1 MAQNGLHKLLI
12 VIAVAVSLLLAQTA
26 QGQQRGDP
34 PAEPKPLRLGFFI
47 TSVGLGN
54 GADLGG
60 LDGADAHCQNLAEAV
75 GAGDREWRA
84 YLSTQETEDE
94 AAVNAID
101 RIGEGPWANA
111 KGVVIASS
119 IESLLYDNSNINYEH
134 AITEKGQPV
143 NSRVFGDSPNKH
155 DILTGTKID
164 GTAYP
169 AGDDMTCSN
178 WTSDDEG
185 RAVLGH
191 SDRHRRIYPGSPWNS
206 AHRSRGCSQ
215 EALTQS
221 GGAGLFYC
229 FAAD

>member
-1 MAQNGLHKLLI
+1 MAQNRPHKLLI
-12 VIAVAVSLLLAQTA
+12 FIAVTVSLLLAQMA
-26 QGQQRGDP
+26 QAQQASGPP
-34 PAEPKPLRLGFFI
+34 PAPKPLPMGFFV
-47 TSVGLGN
+47 TSVGLGK
-54 GADLGG
+54 GGDLGG
-60 LDGADAHCQNLAEAV
+60 LDGADAHCQSLAEAV

-84 YLSTQETEDE
+84 YLSTQATEDE
-94 AAVNAID
+94 PAVNAID
-101 RIGEGPWANA
+101 RIGEGPWGNA
-111 KGVVIASS
+111 KGVAIATN

-134 AITEKGQPV
+134 ALTEKGQPV

-169 AGDDMTCSN
+169 PGEDMTCSN

-191 SDRHRRIYPGSPWNS
+191 SDRYQRIYPGSPWNS
-206 AHRSRGCSQ
+206 SHPSRGCSQ
-215 EALTQS
+215 EALKRT
-221 GGAGLFYC
+221 GGDGLFYC